1 MYNFP
6 CIKQRYIYFFFT
18 AGSLV
23 QIINV
28 SLDSDSLIQIGGSDQ
43 LGNISAG
50 QELISRALDKQ
61 V

>member
-1 MYNFP
+1 MYNFS
-6 CIKQRYIYFFFT
+6 CIKQRCIYFFFT

-23 QIINV
+23 QIIHV